1 MEFFPAQESA
11 TEALG
16 QTLARACQEGCMI
29 HLRGDLGAGKTTFV
43 RGFLR
48 GLGHL
53 GAVKSPTYTL
63 VEPYDLGGRRVY
75 HLDLYR
81 LADPEELE
89 FIGIRDLLEGDA
101 LCLVEWPERGQGV
114 LPPADVEVRIE
125 YQGDGRR
132 VHIESRTARGSAAL
146 ARAGW
151 R

>member
-1 MEFFPAQESA
+1 MAFFLSQESA

-16 QTLARACQEGCMI
+16 RALARACHEGCMI

-48 GLGHL
+48 GLGHP

-63 VEPYDLGGRRVY
+63 VEPYDLGGRRIY

-101 LCLVEWPERGQGV
+101 LCLVEWPERGRGV
-114 LPPADVEVRIE
+114 LPSADVEVRIE

-132 VHIESRTARGSAAL
+132 VHIESRTARGAAAL

>member
-1 MEFFPAQESA
+1 MEFFLSQESA

-16 QTLARACQEGCMI
+16 RALAQACHEGCMI

-48 GLGHL
+48 GLGHP

-63 VEPYDLGGRRVY
+63 VEPYDLGGRRIY

-101 LCLVEWPERGQGV
+101 LCLVEWPERGRGV
-114 LPPADVEVRIE
+114 LPSADVEVRIE

-132 VHIESRTARGSAAL
+132 VHIESRTARGAAAL